1 MKHYLLILSTFI
13 ILFSSCSKEDDIL
26 IDDETSVPTLCV
38 KRIVDYNQMKYVYDY
53 EYDGTKLVEQT
64 VTRIYDNDT
73 IVTSESEYIYQ
84 SNLITTSII
93 NTGGTVR
100 YYDFE
105 YDNQGRVTKQFTD
118 NTLTYT
124 YNYLGYLV
132 EQYDSSGNLL
142 REQTYDSDYNLI
154 GTKTKDANDTS
165 WTYISTSTHD
175 NKNMLFKNVDA
186 WSPRSIYRYIS
197 PNNTNSVT
205 VTLQNGNSSYPGS
218 TKTMNIIYDMNDFPI
233 YIETLDDSG
242 VIQNTSTLEYN
253 N

>member
-1 MKHYLLILSTFI
+1 MKHYLPIISAFI

-26 IDDETSVPTLCV
+26 IDEPTTPQLCV
-38 KRIVDYNQMKYVYDY
+38 KRTVNYNQMKYVYDY
-53 EYDGTKLVEQT
+53 EYDVTKLVKQT

-84 SNLITTSII
+84 GNLITTSVI
-93 NTGGTVR
+93 NENGIVK

-105 YDNQGRVTKQFTD
+105 YDSQGRVVKQFID
-118 NTLTYT
+118 NSLTYT
-124 YNYLGYLV
+124 YNYSGYLV
-132 EQYDSSGNLL
+132 EQYDATGNLL

-154 GTKTKDANDTS
+154 GTKTKNANDAA
-165 WTYISTSTHD
+165 WTYVSTSTHD
-175 NKNMLFKNVDA
+175 DKNMLFKNVDA

-218 TKTMNIIYDMNDFPI
+218 TKTMNIMYDMNDFPT